1 MPNKRFALSVL
12 LFFPAL
18 LFSVFAL
25 AAPPE
30 PIDAG
35 KTSAGV
41 FESSFFHFRYELP
54 KGWSA
59 LADGVRLAENKKR
72 YQDALYE
79 AIGRNDQSA
88 PENQNLITEA
98 IVPYTL
104 LLAARTAVTSGDDR
118 PLPRVLIQASK
129 RRIMMAEAGDPAK
142 MMIRMLHAKVLK
154 DPAEVVLSG
163 HTFVRADFELKPG
176 SLLSKFATVS
186 GDYLIE
192 FDLRADN
199 EKDLADL
206 ANTMQTLQFTDH

>member
-1 MPNKRFALSVL
+1 MSNKFLALLIL
-12 LFFPAL
+12 LFPA
-18 LFSVFAL
+18 FAL

-35 KTSAGV
+35 KTTANV

-59 LADGVRLAENKKR
+59 LDDNVRLAENKKR
-72 YQDALYE
+72 YKDALYE

-88 PENQNLITEA
+88 EENQNLITEA

-104 LLAARTAVTSGDDR
+104 LLAARTTVTSGDDR
-118 PLPRVLIQASK
+118 PLPRVVIQASK

-142 MMIRMLHAKVLK
+142 MIIKMLHLKALK
-154 DPAEVVLSG
+154 DPEEVVLSG
-163 HTFVRADFELKPG
+163 HKFVRADFEMK
-176 SLLSKFATVS
+176 SASFLSKFATVS

-206 ANTMQTLQFTDH
+206 VNTMQSLKFSDQ

>member
-1 MPNKRFALSVL
+1 MPNQRFVHFVSLS
-12 LFFPAL
+12 AL

-35 KTSAGV
+35 KTTSNV

-59 LADGVRLAENKKR
+59 LADDVRLAENKKR
-72 YQDALYE
+72 YQDTLYE

-88 PENQNLITEA
+88 PENQDLITEA

-104 LLAARTAVTSGDDR
+104 LLAARTAVASGDDR

-129 RRIMMAEAGDPAK
+129 RRIMMKEAGDSAK
-142 MMIRMLHAKVLK
+142 LIIQLAHPKILR
-154 DPAEVVLSG
+154 DSGEVVLSE
-163 HTFVRADFELKPG
+163 HKFVRTDFQMKAA
-176 SLLSKFATVS
+176 SFLSKFATVD
-186 GDYLIE
+186 GDYIIE

-206 ANTMQTLQFTDH
+206 VNTMETLKFSDH

>member
-1 MPNKRFALSVL
+1 MPNQRFVLFVLLCFALL
-12 LFFPAL
+12 LPA
-18 LFSVFAL
+18 SAL

-35 KTSAGV
+35 KTTANV

-59 LADGVRLAENKKR
+59 LADDVRLAENKKR

-79 AIGRNDQSA
+79 AIGKNDQTA
-88 PENQNLITEA
+88 PENQHLITEA

-104 LLAARTAVTSGDDR
+104 LLAARARVASGDER
-118 PLPRVLIQASK
+118 PLPRIMVMASK
-129 RRIMMAEAGDPAK
+129 RRTMWAEAGDPAK
-142 MMIRMLHAKVLK
+142 MYEKLAHPKVLR
-154 DPAEVVLSG
+154 DSEEVVLSG
-163 HTFVRADFELKPG
+163 HKFVRTDFQMKAA
-176 SLLSKFATVS
+176 SFLSKFATVS

-199 EKDLADL
+199 EKDLEDL
-206 ANTMQTLQFTDH
+206 VNTMQTLKFSDH